1 MDPATATLA
10 IGTIAS
16 AAQLAGQRNA
26 NKKNIGLTREQMV
39 FQERMSNTA
48 HQREA
53 KDLEAA
59 GLNRILSMS
68 GSGASSPGGAAANIQ
83 SETAN
88 SAQTAMETA
97 RQFREQKLAEAT
109 ISNTTAQTAKTRA
122 ETLHIIRS
130 QGIDKIKGEVGDEI
144 YKLLHSFKDT
154 KANSAKKLKEA
165 FTLPY
170 YSDSSKKK
178 RAQHKKSQKKL
189 RKKFKQQ
196 KRKNPKKGLNTINPH
211 AGASGYY

>member
-1 MDPATATLA
+1 
-10 IGTIAS
+10 
-16 AAQLAGQRNA
+16 
-26 NKKNIGLTREQMV
+26 
-39 FQERMSNTA
+39 
-48 HQREA
+48 
-53 KDLEAA
+53 
-59 GLNRILSMS
+59 
-68 GSGASSPGGAAANIQ
+68 
-83 SETAN
+83 
-88 SAQTAMETA
+88 META